1 MLNKAMQR
9 KLESGEAIDVADA
22 PRLGPYYIL
31 EEVIDGRDYCDAK
44 SEAWIW
50 SIGRAERELS
60 FKFDGVT
67 HLVRAGTI
75 LASPATDLYQRD
87 GFQCLWLR

>member
-60 FKFDGVT
+60 FEFDGVT

-87 GFQCLWLR
+87 GFECLWLR